1 LLITRLLLLSLIYL
15 FLTMVTK
22 KNLTSSRPPV
32 VTLMGHIDHGKTSL
46 LDYIRK
52 SHLQSKETGG
62 ITQHI
67 GAYQVS
73 VNGQKITFIDTPGH
87 KVFEKMRERGAQVTD
102 LVVLV
107 IAADEGV
114 KSQTEECL
122 NHIKE
127 AGVPFLIALNKIDLP
142 NVNQE
147 EIKNKLMRYGVVTED
162 RGGDI
167 VIVPV
172 SAKTGQGVD
181 GLLEMIILVA
191 QMSELKYSP
200 RAPFSGVVIESWLD
214 RQRGVL
220 AAIIVKQG
228 QLLAGQ
234 EIVSGEGKIKVKAL
248 FDDQGEKIG
257 QAIVSQPVSVLGFSH
272 LLPAG
277 SLVYDAA
284 SKVTKPAS
292 LEEKSPVNYG
302 QEGLIKLVVKADTQ
316 GTLEALLN
324 SLPKEDLAIVKTGVG
339 DISESDVFFAT
350 STGAEIIGFNVRV
363 SRLVMDLAESEKVS
377 INLEEVIYYLIQSI
391 EEKIK
396 AKKVIEEEKQ
406 LLGEAQIIADFIVPD
421 GRVAGAKVTSG
432 VISKGAEV
440 SVIRSGDWERRTRII
455 SLKRGKEDIIQAKKG
470 QDFGAIFLPQVDFNI
485 GDVIK
490 CHRLKQ

>member
-1 LLITRLLLLSLIYL
+1 
-15 FLTMVTK
+15 MVAK
-22 KNLTSSRPPV
+22 KNLISSRPPV

-73 VNGQKITFIDTPGH
+73 VGDQKITFIDTPGH
-87 KVFEKMRERGAQVTD
+87 KVFEKMREHGARITD

-142 NVNQE
+142 NINQE
-147 EIKNKLMRYGVVTED
+147 EIKNKLMKYGVVTED

-167 VIVPV
+167 VVVPV

-181 GLLEMIILVA
+181 ELLEMIILVA
-191 QMSELKYSP
+191 QMSELKSSP
-200 RAPFSGVVIESWLD
+200 LTPFSGVVVESWLD
-214 RQRGVL
+214 RRRGIL
-220 AAIIVKQG
+220 ATIIVKQG
-228 QLLAGQ
+228 KVLVGQ
-234 EIVSGEGKIKVKAL
+234 EIASGKEKIKVRAL
-248 FDDQGEKIG
+248 FDDQGKRID
-257 QAIVSQPVSVLGFSH
+257 QAVISQPVSILGFTH

-277 SLVYDAA
+277 SPVYDI
-284 SKVTKPAS
+284 S
-292 LEEKSPVNYG
+292 LGAGSWPVGSEEKVSSDHN
-302 QEGLIKLVVKADTQ
+302 QEGLMKLVVKADAQ

-324 SLPKEDLAIVKTGVG
+324 SLPGEDLAIVKAGVG
-339 DISESDVFFAT
+339 DITESDVFFA
-350 STGAEIIGFNVRV
+350 SSSGAEIIGFNVQAP
-363 SRLVMDLAESEKVS
+363 RLVMDLAKSEKVS
-377 INLEEVIYYLIQSI
+377 INLEKVIYYLIQSV

-406 LLGEAQIIADFIVPD
+406 LLGEAQIIANFVVPE
-421 GRVAGAKVTSG
+421 GRVAGAKVITG

-440 SVIRSGDWERRTRII
+440 SVIRSEDWEKRTRII
-455 SLKRGKEDIIQAKKG
+455 SLKRGKENIDQAKKG
-470 QDFGAIFLPQVDFNI
+470 QDFGAIFSPQVDFNI
-485 GDVIK
+485 GDMIK
-490 CHRLKQ
+490 CHQSK